1 MSTPAVPRP
10 TEPPR
15 IGALATLPL
24 FHKLGGRR
32 VVLAGDGE
40 GAVWKAE
47 LLASTGADLHVF
59 SPHAAGRFRPLAER
73 GDLAITLHARAWTP
87 EDLTGAAIVVAEA
100 ESDEEAEAFVAAG
113 HAAGAVVNVIDRP
126 AYCDAQFGALVNRS
140 PLIVAISTD
149 GAAPVFG
156 QAIRARI
163 ESLLPRSLKAWA
175 EAARDWR
182 PAVQAREASFAV
194 RRAFWQL
201 FTDRAL
207 ADAGRT
213 PTDADRDA
221 LLASLDRLDAAPPAG
236 RVLLVGA
243 GPGDPDLLTLKA
255 LRALQSADVI
265 LHDNLV
271 APAILELARREARRV
286 AVGKIGHGPSVLQED
301 INDLLVSLA
310 REGKTVVRLKS
321 GDPGIFGRAGE
332 EIAACREA
340 GIPVTIVPGITSAQG
355 AAASLGLSLTDRA
368 HAQRLQFITG
378 HGRDGRLPAS
388 IRWCAVADPTV
399 TTVVYMPRRTARAF
413 TDAAMVNGLSPE
425 TPAVA
430 VAWATR
436 DNEARISGTAATIA
450 ERLATLPEGA
460 PVILIIG
467 EASRLDSAAEPTVS
481 RQEAMRETSR
491 HDASD
496 VRLPSTIGAARKQ
509 VQLAE

>member
-87 EDLTGAAIVVAEA
+87 EDLTGAALVVAEA

-182 PAVQAREASFAV
+182 PPC
-194 RRAFWQL
+194 RRAR
-201 FTDRAL
+201 RAL
-207 ADAGRT
+207 PCAAPSGSSSPTGPSPMPAGPRPMPTATRCSPVSTGST
-213 PTDADRDA
+213 PR
-221 LLASLDRLDAAPPAG
+221 RPPAG
-236 RVLLVGA
+236 CCW
-243 GPGDPDLLTLKA
+243 
-255 LRALQSADVI
+255 SA
-265 LHDNLV
+265 
-271 APAILELARREARRV
+271 P
-286 AVGKIGHGPSVLQED
+286 
-301 INDLLVSLA
+301 
-310 REGKTVVRLKS
+310 
-321 GDPGIFGRAGE
+321 GRA
-332 EIAACREA
+332 
-340 GIPVTIVPGITSAQG
+340 IPTS
-355 AAASLGLSLTDRA
+355 
-368 HAQRLQFITG
+368 
-378 HGRDGRLPAS
+378 
-388 IRWCAVADPTV
+388 
-399 TTVVYMPRRTARAF
+399 
-413 TDAAMVNGLSPE
+413 
-425 TPAVA
+425 
-430 VAWATR
+430 
-436 DNEARISGTAATIA
+436 
-450 ERLATLPEGA
+450 
-460 PVILIIG
+460 
-467 EASRLDSAAEPTVS
+467 
-481 RQEAMRETSR
+481 
-491 HDASD
+491 
-496 VRLPSTIGAARKQ
+496 
-509 VQLAE
+509 

>member
-1 MSTPAVPRP
+1 MSRPAIPRP
-10 TEPPR
+10 TAPPR
-15 IGALATLPL
+15 IGPLATLPL

-47 LLASTGADLHVF
+47 LLASTGAELHVF
-59 SPHAAGRFRPLAER
+59 SPQAAGRFRPLAER
-73 GDLAITLHARAWTP
+73 GDLAIALHERAWTP
-87 EDLTGAAIVVAEA
+87 EDLAGAALVVVEA
-100 ESDEEAEAFVAAG
+100 GSDEEAEAFAAAG
-113 HAAGAVVNVIDRP
+113 RAAGAVVNVIDRP

-182 PAVQAREASFAV
+182 PAVQAREAGFAV

-207 ADAGRT
+207 ADPGRA
-213 PTDADRDA
+213 PTEADRDE
-221 LLASLDRLDAAPPAG
+221 LLAGLDRLDAAPPAG

-265 LHDNLV
+265 LHDRLV

-286 AVGKIGHGPSVLQED
+286 AVGKIGHGPSVSQED
-301 INDLLVSLA
+301 IHDLMVSLA

-332 EIAACREA
+332 ELAACRKA
-340 GIPVTIVPGITSAQG
+340 GIPVSIVPGITAAQG
-355 AAASLGLSLTDRA
+355 AAASLGVSLTDRT
-368 HAQRLQFITG
+368 HAQRLQFVTG
-378 HGRDGRLPAS
+378 HGRDGRLPTS
-388 IRWCAVADPTV
+388 IRWCAVADPRV
-399 TTVVYMPRRTARAF
+399 TTVVYMPRRTALAF
-413 TDAAMVNGLSPE
+413 TEAAVAHGLAPD

-436 DNEARISGTAATIA
+436 DHEARVSGTTATIA
-450 ERLATLPEGA
+450 ERLAALPSDA
-460 PVILIIG
+460 PVILMIG
-467 EASRLDSAAEPTVS
+467 EACRVDDEAGVTTPQPWRVEQPARASGLDRGS
-481 RQEAMRETSR
+481 
-491 HDASD
+491 
-496 VRLPSTIGAARKQ
+496 GANAL
-509 VQLAE
+509 VA